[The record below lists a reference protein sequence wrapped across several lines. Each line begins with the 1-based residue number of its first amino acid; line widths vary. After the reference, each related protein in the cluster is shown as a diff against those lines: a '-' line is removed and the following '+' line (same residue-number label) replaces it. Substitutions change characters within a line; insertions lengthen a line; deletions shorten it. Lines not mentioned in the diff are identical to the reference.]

1 MTFKTRAAL
10 VLITLA
16 LPIAAQ
22 TVTVSG
28 KVVDDT
34 GAGIP
39 DLKVSLTNQATKV
52 EKEVRST
59 PDGSYALQV
68 DPGTY
73 SVAVEKPGRGLFA
86 VRDVELAAG
95 QNRTINLEVSA
106 KADNRNFRYMFYGF
120 LAAWL
125 VLVIYVI
132 SLVARESGL
141 RKQIEN
147 LKHMVESERR

>member
-1 MTFKTRAAL
+1 MTYKTRAAL
-10 VLITLA
+10 ILITLA

-22 TVTVSG
+22 TVTISG

-59 PDGSYALQV
+59 PDGAYTLQV

-73 SVAVEKPGRGLFA
+73 AVAVEKPGRGVFA
-86 VRDVELAAG
+86 IRDVELAAG
-95 QNRTINLEVSA
+95 QNRTVNFEVSA

-147 LKHMVESERR
+147 LKRMVESERR